1 MQTAIEKAKKHGI
14 GMVQLRN
21 SNHYGIA
28 GYYALLA
35 AKEHMLGV
43 SMTNSP
49 AIMVPTFCAEA
60 LLGSNPIA
68 FAMPAGKYPF
78 LYDGATTVITRGKVE
93 LYQKTGKQLMDGW
106 TVDETGKNEVRPDII
121 LKNIR
126 EKTGGVFSMH
136 KKDQGDT
143 SQCFYAMDYGMFGDK
158 REIENRMETLI
169 TEIHHAKKEKG
180 QQRIYTAG
188 EKEFER
194 EKEYKKSG
202 IRKVNDQAIALER
215 KGTEVIHLELGR
227 PDFDTP
233 QYIKDAAIYAIQQG
247 NVFYTQNA
255 GILKLREAV
264 AEKLEKQNHILYAPD
279 EIIITAGLAEA
290 VYDTLSVLLEAGD
303 EVLVPDPV
311 WMNYDNI
318 PRIFDAVPV
327 PYALKE
333 EADPGISCKKPEGA
347 FYLWVN
353 IRQLGITDE
362 EFSERLL
369 RETHVAVV
377 PGSVFGN
384 QGKGYIRISYASS
397 LAQLNEAVKRIN
409 DFITGEKRLQ
419 NERE

>member
-1 MQTAIEKAKKHGI
+1 MKINYEKLHRFCEKIFQKYGFNREDSFVIADVLVQADLFGVESHGVSRILKYTDLLERNVIQLDARLEIVKETELSAVLDAHSAMGQIAAAKAMQTAIEKAKKHGI

-126 EKTGGVFSMH
+126 EKTGGGILPVGGSGELQAGYKGYGYAMICEIMTSIFGGGVFSMH

-202 IRKVNDQAIALER
+202 IPVS
-215 KGTEVIHLELGR
+215 
-227 PDFDTP
+227 
-233 QYIKDAAIYAIQQG
+233 
-247 NVFYTQNA
+247 
-255 GILKLREAV
+255 
-264 AEKLEKQNHILYAPD
+264 EKTYQE
-279 EIIITAGLAEA
+279 
-290 VYDTLSVLLEAGD
+290 LEALGK
-303 EVLVPDPV
+303 
-311 WMNYDNI
+311 
-318 PRIFDAVPV
+318 R
-327 PYALKE
+327 
-333 EADPGISCKKPEGA
+333 
-347 FYLWVN
+347 
-353 IRQLGITDE
+353 LGITM
-362 EFSERLL
+362 
-369 RETHVAVV
+369 
-377 PGSVFGN
+377 
-384 QGKGYIRISYASS
+384 
-397 LAQLNEAVKRIN
+397 
-409 DFITGEKRLQ
+409 
-419 NERE
+419 

>member
-68 FAMPAGKYPF
+68 FAMSAGKYPF

-93 LYQKTGKQLMDGW
+93 LYQKTGKQLMDGG

-126 EKTGGVFSMH
+126 EKRGGGILPVGGSGELQAGY
-136 KKDQGDT
+136 KGYG
-143 SQCFYAMDYGMFGDK
+143 YAMDYGMFGDK

-233 QYIKDAAIYAIQQG
+233 QYIKDAAIHAIQQG
-247 NVFYTQNA
+247 NVFYTQN
-255 GILKLREAV
+255 
-264 AEKLEKQNHILYAPD
+264 
-279 EIIITAGLAEA
+279 AGLAEA

-318 PRIFDAVPV
+318 PRIFDAVLV
-327 PYALKE
+327 PYALRE

-353 IRQLGITDE
+353 IRQLGIMDE
-362 EFSERLL
+362 GFSERLL
-369 RETHVAVV
+369 REAHVAVV

-397 LAQLNEAVKRIN
+397 LAQLKEAVKRIN
-409 DFITGEKRLQ
+409 DFITGEKRTQ